1 MQEKTRRTWIR
12 QYPIFPSHSLYNF
25 IPISTSNYQVTNV
38 LYKSIKTKGGITLQ
52 YCEWQLQSLVSYRVA
67 QTTTMETEKR
77 FELTH
82 AHKVD
87 GTCIIIISQNIA
99 TVTITTE
106 QLQVQQLGESISE
119 TPLPLNNQNHQI
131 VFFGFLVCFP
141 YLSHSLFLF
150 FPTSFSFTISLL
162 NCQGLFINS
171 HAVI

>member
-77 FELTH
+77 FNLTH
-82 AHKVD
+82 AHKSLCWYLYYYYD
-87 GTCIIIISQNIA
+87 RRYCYCYNNK
-99 TVTITTE
+99 TE
-106 QLQVQQLGESISE
+106 LQVQQLGESISE

-141 YLSHSLFLF
+141 YLSL
-150 FPTSFSFTISLL
+150 FSFTLPHFSFLH
-162 NCQGLFINS
+162 NLFIKLLGFIYKQS
-171 HAVI
+171 CCY